1 MAKKAHKYFYPS
13 GKFKWDIDNEWSLEM
28 AFKRDLPE
36 NDKVISD
43 FTISLLKDMFNY
55 DPTLRPTFLEII
67 SRIDEYITYS

>member
-1 MAKKAHKYFYPS
+1 
-13 GKFKWDIDNEWSLEM
+13 LEM